1 MNEEALKY
9 SYDLFIQ
16 DGYTGSFE
24 DYKKLINNDKEAF
37 DYSHELFKNDGYTG
51 SVEDF
56 SETLNT
62 GNHHITKQEEIIS
75 VDDEQVDENHPEV
88 IAHNEHA
95 ERTNDDLTEEP
106 EELSF
111 GEQIRLAVDAIGD
124 TGLPGTQGAG
134 FLTDK
139 IGKIINWSSFISDIT
154 VQNKK
159 GIIDSATD
167 IGLDYYIPDL
177 NSKQKIVLQDFFIE
191 AMNKVPIIGGFLEQE
206 KMYDAIEEFGT
217 DIQTTGGDYD
227 KSILKNITGQCMEPH

>member
-37 DYSHELFKNDGYTG
+37 DYSYELFKNDGYTG
-51 SVEDF
+51 NVTDF
-56 SETLNT
+56 SGILNT
-62 GNHHITKQEEIIS
+62 GNHHITKQEETP
-75 VDDEQVDENHPEV
+75 VVEGEQVDENNPEV

-95 ERTNDDLTEEP
+95 ARTNDPLGTKSAEEP

-111 GEQIRLAVDAIGD
+111 GEQIRLAIDTIED

-139 IGKIINWSSFISDIT
+139 IGKIIN
-154 VQNKK
+154 
-159 GIIDSATD
+159 
-167 IGLDYYIPDL
+167 
-177 NSKQKIVLQDFFIE
+177 
-191 AMNKVPIIGGFLEQE
+191 
-206 KMYDAIEEFGT
+206 
-217 DIQTTGGDYD
+217 
-227 KSILKNITGQCMEPH
+227 